1 MLNIPILVIALRITS
16 TPPEPPRAPCSCGK
30 ASRRQSSQPGGQAAG
45 AQAANKYVD
54 IFRVILAEI
63 TEMALTHLKSTRN
76 SLHSLKVH
84 FSQPFFHQ
92 F

>member
-45 AQAANKYVD
+45 AQAANK
-54 IFRVILAEI
+54 
-63 TEMALTHLKSTRN
+63 
-76 SLHSLKVH
+76 
-84 FSQPFFHQ
+84 
-92 F
+92 